1 MKRYGYL
8 FERIVSYDNLLLAH
22 ANASRGRRNR
32 KDVLKFES
40 SLEPNLLQLQRE
52 LTDGTYRTSE
62 YSVFTV
68 YEPKERLIYRL
79 PYRDRIVHWAIMLV
93 VEPIWIKVFNRDTY
107 ACIKGRGI
115 HPLLK
120 KLRADLCADPE
131 GTRYCLKLDVRKFYP
146 TIDHDIMKRVIRQ
159 KIKDARLLALLDGI
173 IDSTDEGV
181 PIGNYLSQF
190 FANLYLAELDHILKE
205 QFKVKYYYRY
215 ADDMVL
221 LAPDKARLH
230 AFLAAINHC
239 LNSDR
244 NLLLKSNWQVFP
256 VASRGIDFVGY
267 VTRHTHCLARKE
279 NKKRLCRQV
288 ASLRRRGLPEH
299 EVRLQAASRLGFM
312 KHCDSNHLLKII
324 NMKNFSEVAGSQG
337 NLTGDKYHIDRIV
350 GREIHL
356 KGYEV
361 TKSRYKG
368 DCLTLQY
375 EILEEVKNADGT
387 PTLND
392 DGTPRTGW
400 VEHITFTGSEALV
413 KQLKDVVLDEP
424 CAAKIIKQPIGD
436 RGKFFYK
443 ITDPA
448 PPV

>member
-1 MKRYGYL
+1 MKKYGYL
-8 FERIVSYDNLLLAH
+8 FEKIADMDNLREAFH
-22 ANASRGRRNR
+22 NASRSRTKRCEVKEFAANL
-32 KDVLKFES
+32 DV
-40 SLEPNLLQLQRE
+40 NLLQLQTE
-52 LTDGTYRTSE
+52 LTGGKYHTSE
-62 YSVFTV
+62 YSTFTV

-79 PYRDRIVHWAIMLV
+79 PFRDRVIHWAIMLV
-93 VEPIWIKVFNRDTY
+93 LEPIWVKVFNRDTY

-120 KLRADLCADPE
+120 KLRNDLATDAE
-131 GTRYCLKLDVRKFYP
+131 GTQFCLKIDVRKFYP
-146 TIDHDIMKRVIRQ
+146 SIDHDIMKHIIRQ
-159 KIKDARLLALLDGI
+159 KIKDKRLLALLDGI
-173 IDSTDEGV
+173 IDSTETGV

-190 FANLYLAELDHILKE
+190 FANLYLAELDHLVKE
-205 QFKVKYYYRY
+205 DVRVKYYYRF
-215 ADDMVL
+215 ADDIVI
-221 LAPDKARLH
+221 LAADKPRLH
-230 AFLAAINHC
+230 SLLVYINHY
-239 LNSDR
+239 LHDRR
-244 NLLLKSNWQVFP
+244 NLAIKGNYQVFP
-256 VASRGIDFVGY
+256 VESRGVDYVGY
-267 VTRHTHCLARKE
+267 VTFHTHCLARKA

-288 ASLRRRGLPEH
+288 AALRKQGLTNE
-299 EVRLQAASRLGFM
+299 EIRLKAASRLGFM
-312 KHCDSNHLLKII
+312 IHCNSYNLLNTI

-375 EILEEVKNADGT
+375 EILEELKNADGT

-436 RGKFFYK
+436 KGKFFYK
-443 ITDPA
+443 ITDPG
-448 PPV
+448 